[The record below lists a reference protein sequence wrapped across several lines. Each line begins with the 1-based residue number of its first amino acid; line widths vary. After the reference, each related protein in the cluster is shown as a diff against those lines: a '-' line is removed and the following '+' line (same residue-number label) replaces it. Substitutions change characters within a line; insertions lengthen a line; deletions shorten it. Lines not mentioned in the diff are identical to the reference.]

1 MGIPERLR
9 AARNHLG
16 LKQGEMA
23 AQSGVSARA
32 YQGYEAGRSVP
43 GGDAIRGFVRAG
55 INPNWLLTGNGE
67 MLVANLASRESWD
80 WGDVILKPKKQE
92 TEVPAPKSDAAAQ
105 SVSTTRT
112 PGEDIFE
119 SDQIVDH
126 IVFRPDWVRTELNAN
141 PENLILITAIGD
153 SMEPTIRAGD
163 LLLIDRSSKVVKQ
176 DAIYC
181 IAAKDNLRVKR
192 IQLKLDGSF
201 VISSDNAKYEA
212 ELLTA
217 DAAATLKIIGRA
229 IWAGRRL

>member
-1 MGIPERLR
+1 MGIPERLKE
-9 AARNHLG
+9 ARNRLG

-43 GGDAIRGFVRAG
+43 GGEAIEGFIRTG
-55 INPNWLLTGNGE
+55 INSNWLLSGEGE
-67 MLVANLASRESWD
+67 MLVADLVSRE
-80 WGDVILKPKKQE
+80 PKQE
-92 TEVPAPKSDAAAQ
+92 TSAPSPQSDLTAH
-105 SVSTTRT
+105 
-112 PGEDIFE
+112 FE
-119 SDQIVDH
+119 SGQIVDH
-126 IVFRPDWVRTELNAN
+126 ISFRPDWVRTELNSN
-141 PENLILITAIGD
+141 PENLVLITAIGD
-153 SMEPTIRAGD
+153 SMDPTIRSGD
-163 LLLIDRSSKVVKQ
+163 LVLIDRSSNVIKQ

-181 IAAKDNLRVKR
+181 IAANDNLRVKR

-217 DAAATLKIIGRA
+217 DAAASLKIFGRA